1 MRPLEGILVLDLST
15 LLPGPLA
22 TLLLAE
28 AGAEVVKIERPPG
41 GEEMRHGHPKWGD
54 SSVNF
59 ALLNRG
65 KKGIVLDLKNPTDRR
80 RLMPLLG
87 RADVLV
93 EQFRPGVMAR
103 LGLDYE
109 RVSQINPRIIYC
121 SITGYGQSG
130 PKRNIAGHDLN
141 YIGDAG
147 MLALSMGDLAR
158 PVLPPALVADI
169 GGGAYPAVIN
179 ILLALQARTHS
190 GRGCF
195 LDISMCENLFTWMFW
210 ALGKFAVAGAEPG
223 NGTEVLTGGSPR
235 FHLYPTSDGAMVAAA
250 PLEQKFWEEFC
261 DIIELDAHLRDDRRD
276 PQGAVQRCAEIIAK
290 DTAATWRARFA
301 GRDCCCS
308 IVATIAEA
316 LSDPHFKARGVFEH
330 LLANGSGDRI
340 PALPMPVAPCF
351 RGAPG
356 EARAAP
362 ALGADNQQYLEP

>member
-1 MRPLEGILVLDLST
+1 M
-15 LLPGPLA
+15 
-22 TLLLAE
+22 
-28 AGAEVVKIERPPG
+28 VKIERPPR

-65 KKGIVLDLKNPTDRR
+65 KKGIALDLKNPADHR
-80 RLMPLLG
+80 RLMPLLEQ
-87 RADVLV
+87 ADVLV

-130 PKRNIAGHDLN
+130 PKRDVAGHDLN

-147 MLALSMGDLAR
+147 LLALSMGDLAH

-179 ILLALQARTHS
+179 ILLALQARTHK

-210 ALGKFAVAGAEPG
+210 AFGKFAVAGTEPG
-223 NGTEVLTGGSPR
+223 NGTERLTGGSPR

-261 DIIELDAHLRDDRRD
+261 DIIELDADLRDDRRD
-276 PQGAVQRCAEIIAK
+276 PQRAAQRCAEIIAK
-290 DTAATWRARFA
+290 HTAETWRTRFA

-308 IVATIAEA
+308 VVATIGQA
-316 LSDPHFKARGVFEH
+316 LNDPHFKARGVFDH
-330 LLANGSGDRI
+330 LLANGSGGRI
-340 PALPMPVAPCF
+340 PALPMPLAPHF
-351 RGAPG
+351 RGPPG

-362 ALGADNQQYLEP
+362 QLGEDNAQYLR